1 MHDIRSSILSGEGM
15 HSASPLIRKKAKSTG
30 TAGGHPE
37 EGVPASLMVVPIAR
51 FESRSSNHRSEDR
64 QPNVVESAILTA
76 REALHDVRVAN
87 VSPSGAM
94 VTTAI
99 ELFIG
104 EPVEITF
111 PDCDRLRASVRWV
124 KDGKAGVEFD
134 QQTDI
139 IASTPVREAIS
150 RPYLALVDKDAS
162 ASEPQQRRSRPAR
175 VGLVWNGELDVDGAQ
190 STVRLRNI
198 SSGGAMLDCEQDI
211 AVGSPACLDLSDA
224 GRIEA
229 EVRWCRGG
237 QVGIRFSE
245 SFDLQRLSRARPA
258 GFVTEQDGPDDE
270 EL

>member
-1 MHDIRSSILSGEGM
+1 MHDIRSSIVSGEGM
-15 HSASPLIRKKAKSTG
+15 HSASPLIRKKAKSSG
-30 TAGGHPE
+30 KAGGHPE
-37 EGVPASLMVVPIAR
+37 EGAASLMMVPIPR

-64 QPNVVESAILTA
+64 QPNVVESAILTV
-76 REALHDVRVAN
+76 RETLQDVRVAN
-87 VSPSGAM
+87 VSPGGAM
-94 VTTAI
+94 VTTAV

-111 PDCDRLRASVRWV
+111 TDCDRLRASVRWI

-139 IASTPVREAIS
+139 IASAPVREAIS
-150 RPYLALVDKDAS
+150 RPFLALVKDG
-162 ASEPQQRRSRPAR
+162 SEDGQRRARPAR
-175 VGLVWNGELDVDGAQ
+175 VGLVWNGELEVEGTQ
-190 STVRLRNI
+190 PTVRLRNI
-198 SSGGAMLDCEQDI
+198 SSGGAMLDCEQEI
-211 AVGSPACLDLSDA
+211 AVGSAACLDLSDA

-229 EVRWCRGG
+229 EIRWCRGG
-237 QVGIRFSE
+237 QVGIRFNE

>member
-15 HSASPLIRKKAKSTG
+15 HSSSPLIRKKAKSRG
-30 TAGGHPE
+30 NGRQPE
-37 EGVPASLMVVPIAR
+37 EGLPASLMMVPIPR

-64 QPNVVESAILTA
+64 QPNVVESAILTV
-76 REALHDVRVAN
+76 RETLQDVRVAN

-94 VTTAI
+94 VTTGI

-124 KDGKAGVEFD
+124 KEGKAGVEFD

-139 IASTPVREAIS
+139 IASTPVRDAIS
-150 RPYLALVDKDAS
+150 RPYLALVEQG
-162 ASEPQQRRSRPAR
+162 SEPQQRRSRPAR

-190 STVRLRNI
+190 SIVRLRNI
-198 SSGGAMLDCEQDI
+198 SSGGAMLDCDRDI
-211 AVGSPACLDLSDA
+211 AVGSPASLDLADA
-224 GRIEA
+224 GRIDA
-229 EVRWCRGG
+229 EVRWVRGG
-237 QVGIRFSE
+237 QVGIRFNE
-245 SFDLQRLSRARPA
+245 TFDLQRLSRARPA
-258 GFVTEQDGPDDE
+258 GFVTEQDGPDGE

>member
-15 HSASPLIRKKAKSTG
+15 HSASPLIRKKAKSSG
-30 TAGGHPE
+30 NAGGHPE
-37 EGVPASLMVVPIAR
+37 EGVPASLMVVPIQR

-76 REALHDVRVAN
+76 REALHDVRIAN

-94 VTTAI
+94 VTTGI

-104 EPVEITF
+104 EAVEITF

-150 RPYLALVDKDAS
+150 RPYLALVDTDS
-162 ASEPQQRRSRPAR
+162 SSSEPQRRARPAR
-175 VGLVWNGELDVDGAQ
+175 VGLVWNGELEVEGTKC
-190 STVRLRNI
+190 TVRLRNI

-224 GRIEA
+224 GRIDA
-229 EVRWCRGG
+229 EVRWSRGG
-237 QVGIRFSE
+237 QVGVRFNE
-245 SFDLQRLSRARPA
+245 NFDLQRLSRARPA
-258 GFVTEQDGPDDE
+258 GFVTEQDGPDHE